1 MERETRVRIRGGKWT
16 TRLAFFS
23 FLPSRL
29 FVSGKLKPVDTSNRL
44 RSQPF
49 SSTSNAPFAL
59 RCRATTLPTPKLNQE
74 IPFAFR
80 RAYGVSQMEARRK
93 SNHGNERKV
102 SFFFVSKKAR
112 PSYLAYICSTAFE
125 MYRPFVLQRL
135 DLFRWNKFRSVNN
148 LPDISCINFVTC
160 SISSELVN
168 E

>member
-59 RCRATTLPTPKLNQE
+59 RCRASTLPTPKLNQE

-80 RAYGVSQMEARRK
+80 RAYGVSQMEARRR
-93 SNHGNERKV
+93 SNHGNEGKV

-112 PSYLAYICSTAFE
+112 PSYLLI
-125 MYRPFVLQRL
+125 FVQQRL
-135 DLFRWNKFRSVNN
+135 RCIGHLCCNDDLFRWNKFRSVNN
-148 LPDISCINFVTC
+148 LRDISCINFVTC